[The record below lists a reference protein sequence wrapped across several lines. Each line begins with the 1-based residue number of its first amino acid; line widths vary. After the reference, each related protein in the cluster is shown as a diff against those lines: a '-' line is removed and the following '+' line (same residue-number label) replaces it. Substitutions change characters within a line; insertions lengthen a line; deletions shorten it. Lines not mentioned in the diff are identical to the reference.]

1 MTLSFNRE
9 SDLKLIKVVFG
20 CEERTDNEANFMGA
34 S

>member
-20 CEERTDNEANFMGA
+20 HEERTDNEAKFMRA